1 MSRLFGSEVGGEEH
15 SVRYGRWPAW
25 VWFLALSSVWIV
37 GCYMV
42 SSGLVRAAMYGLL
55 GLASAV
61 ATVVGVR
68 RHRPA
73 VAWPWYLMA
82 AGRLSFAAGDVSYWW
97 QSVMQQ
103 RDVFPSFADVFY
115 LGDYA
120 MLVVALLGL
129 VRARRPG
136 KDRPGLL
143 DALVLSTG
151 AAMLAWVFLIVPY
164 VRASDLSILARVV
177 SLAYPVA
184 DILVLG
190 VLLRLTTGRGDRPP
204 AYRLMVFGMIAM
216 LIGNVVYALLELTIG
231 YQAGNI
237 IDVTWLAMYAFGGAA
252 SLHPS
257 IREISRP
264 TRAQPEGNV
273 HLRRLVALAMASLM
287 APAVLAIE
295 WLRGMP
301 IDVPVIVAGCAVL
314 FLLVIARLHG
324 LVALLSETLRSVE
337 EQATHDQLTGLAN
350 RRLFHT
356 RWQQSLGEAGGPTTL
371 LYVDLDGFKP
381 VNDALGHEAGDNVLV
396 EVAERLRRLV
406 RAGDVVARLG
416 GDEFAVILPWTDGT
430 TANGIAQRLVAE
442 LAEPFDLDQPAV
454 SIGAS
459 VGAVTAGPNADPE
472 AELRRADTAMY
483 AAKAAGRGRVQFA
496 THNDGVVLDSG
507 PAGLA
512 VVKRGLDRRGRCD
525 GRRGRRRP
533 PRA

>member
-1 MSRLFGSEVGGEEH
+1 
-15 SVRYGRWPAW
+15 VRYGRWPAW
-25 VWFLALSSVWIV
+25 CWFLVLSSVWIV
-37 GCYMV
+37 GCYAI
-42 SSGLVRAAMYGLL
+42 SSGLVRAGMYGAL
-55 GLASAV
+55 GVASAV
-61 ATVVGVR
+61 ATAVGVR
-68 RHRPA
+68 RYRPA
-73 VAWPWYLMA
+73 TAWPWYVLA
-82 AGRLSFAAGDVSYWW
+82 ASRLAWAAGDVSYWW
-97 QSVMQQ
+97 QTVVMD

-115 LGDYA
+115 LGHYA
-120 MLVVALLGL
+120 LLVVGLLGL

-151 AAMLAWVFLIVPY
+151 AAMLAWVFLIVPNLGD
-164 VRASDLSILARVV
+164 SDLPILGQAV
-177 SLAYPVA
+177 SLAYPA
-184 DILVLG
+184 GDILVLG

-204 AYRLMVFGMIAM
+204 AYRLLVSSMIAM
-216 LIGNVVYALLELTIG
+216 LIGNVVYALLEINNA
-231 YQAGNI
+231 YQAGSV

-257 IREISRP
+257 MRAISQP
-264 TRAQPEGNV
+264 ARAEPEGNV

-287 APAVLAIE
+287 APTVLAIE

-301 IDVPVIVAGCAVL
+301 IDVPVIVAGCTVL

-350 RRLFHT
+350 RRLFQR
-356 RWQQSLGEAGGPTTL
+356 RWRQSLGEAGGHTTL

-381 VNDALGHEAGDNVLV
+381 VNDVLGHDAGDRVLV

-416 GDEFAVILPWTDGT
+416 GDEFAVIMPWTDAT
-430 TANGIAQRLVAE
+430 TADAIAQRLVAA
-442 LAEPFDLDQPAV
+442 LAEPFDLAQRPV

-483 AAKAAGRGRVQFA
+483 AAKAAGRGRVRFA
-496 THNDGVVLDSG
+496 SA
-507 PAGLA
+507 PAG
-512 VVKRGLDRRGRCD
+512 
-525 GRRGRRRP
+525 
-533 PRA
+533 